1 MRVGQQTGGKAVLGI
16 VGFGN
21 RRVEIA
27 VANDLQQRAEEL
39 FVRALGYSG
48 YIDDTRG
55 QQGSRG
61 LRLGHAQQ
69 RHATVAQQLCL
80 GIKQRLGCRQRDDRA
95 HERCR
100 LLIEG
105 ADGDGLAHLDQ
116 TLEQ

>member
-1 MRVGQQTGGKAVLGI
+1 MGVGQQTGGKAVLGV

-27 VANDLQQRAEEL
+27 VANNLQQRAEKL
-39 FVRALGYSG
+39 FVQALGYSG
-48 YIDDTRG
+48 YIDDTRS
-55 QQGSRG
+55 QQGSGG
-61 LRLGHAQQ
+61 LRLGHVQQ
-69 RHATVAQQLCL
+69 RHATAAQQLRL
-80 GIKQRLGCRQRDDRA
+80 GIEQRLGCRQRDDRA

-116 TLEQ
+116 ALEQ